1 MSIIG
6 LATRA
11 SSGSRVPDPLLNHQ
25 KDSQPQNHKQPRLV
39 ASTGFQA
46 RRCVVGSI
54 ALSSIMVHC
63 DLKETSAVKAT
74 QLHTFITARSLAL
87 RQL

>member
-6 LATRA
+6 FATRA
-11 SSGSRVPDPLLNHQ
+11 SSGPRAPILLNHQ

-46 RRCVVGSI
+46 RRCVLGSI
-54 ALSSIMVHC
+54 ALSRIMVHC

-74 QLHTFITARSLAL
+74 QLHTFIIARSLAL
-87 RQL
+87 TQL